1 MQLGKYDRSASN
13 DDAMLHTRRDVIRND
28 IAKRIRNVCSHLSDT
43 EFRKLV
49 NEMAEQ
55 KLKGERRRSL

>member
-13 DDAMLHTRRDVIRND
+13 DDALLHTRRDVIRDD
-28 IAKRIRNVCSHLSDT
+28 IAKRIRNVCSHLSDA
-43 EFRKLV
+43 EFKKLV